1 MVSICFYFQVHQ
13 PLRLK
18 DYRVF
23 DIGRSG
29 SYFADELNEL
39 TFRKVAGK
47 CYVPMNSVLRELL
60 ASHPEVKFAFS
71 FSGVFLDQA
80 ERWGQDVLDSFG
92 DLIRTGRVEILDE
105 TYYHSLSAIFSEK
118 EFMEQVLLHR
128 DKIKELFGIVPTT
141 FRNTELIYSNH
152 IAQLV
157 ERMGYRAILAEGWD
171 HVLGWRSPNFV
182 YRPRGCS
189 KIKLL
194 LMSYRLSDDIAFRFS
209 NRGWVE
215 WPLSAETFAAWINK
229 VNGSGQVVNLFMDYE
244 TFGEHQW
251 ADTGIFDFM
260 KKLPSLLI
268 EHPHNDFLTPTEVA
282 ERYPAMDEVDIHH
295 FLSWADMERDIS
307 AWMGNEMQRHALE
320 KLYGLEQPVKQ
331 SGNAQLLDDW
341 RRLQTSDHFYYM
353 CTKYFSD
360 GDVHKYFNPNDTP
373 YEAYISFMNILNDV
387 AIRLR
392 RNGLCVDEQFPL
404 AQMIQKEVKP

>member
-1 MVSICFYFQVHQ
+1 
-13 PLRLK
+13 
-18 DYRVF
+18 
-23 DIGRSG
+23 
-29 SYFADELNEL
+29 
-39 TFRKVAGK
+39 
-47 CYVPMNSVLRELL
+47 
-60 ASHPEVKFAFS
+60 
-71 FSGVFLDQA
+71 
-80 ERWGQDVLDSFG
+80 
-92 DLIRTGRVEILDE
+92 
-105 TYYHSLSAIFSEK
+105 
-118 EFMEQVLLHR
+118 
-128 DKIKELFGIVPTT
+128 
-141 FRNTELIYSNH
+141 
-152 IAQLV
+152 
-157 ERMGYRAILAEGWD
+157 
-171 HVLGWRSPNFV
+171 
-182 YRPRGCS
+182 
-189 KIKLL
+189 
-194 LMSYRLSDDIAFRFS
+194 
-209 NRGWVE
+209 
-215 WPLSAETFAAWINK
+215 
-229 VNGSGQVVNLFMDYE
+229 MDYE